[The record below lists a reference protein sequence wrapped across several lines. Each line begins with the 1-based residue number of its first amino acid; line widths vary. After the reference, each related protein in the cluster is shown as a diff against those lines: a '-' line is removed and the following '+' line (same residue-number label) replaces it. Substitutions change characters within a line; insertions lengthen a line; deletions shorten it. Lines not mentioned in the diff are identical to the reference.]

1 MIGATETSF
10 FQTSVFVYPPMWTFP
25 NFLSLLIQ
33 QISIFFSALLFYV
46 RFFYC
51 WYFSAI
57 LNCAEKIVFCFSM
70 WSLSDV
76 IYMPRTGF
84 FLLRVLSKNQN
95 DGAHLFFTVV
105 RVKSVLMFGLQFLRW
120 PAFRTVWLF
129 QTYSAVG
136 RTVEN
141 ADNVQESTS
150 RVLLWAIALEAGI
163 SHIWIS
169 PIGK

>member
-1 MIGATETSF
+1 
-10 FQTSVFVYPPMWTFP
+10 
-25 NFLSLLIQ
+25 
-33 QISIFFSALLFYV
+33 
-46 RFFYC
+46 
-51 WYFSAI
+51 
-57 LNCAEKIVFCFSM
+57 M

-76 IYMPRTGF
+76 FTCQELEFFSWEFCVKIRMTELIY
-84 FLLRVLSKNQN
+84 
-95 DGAHLFFTVV
+95 FFTVV

-150 RVLLWAIALEAGI
+150 RVLLWAIAFEAGI

-169 PIGK
+169 PIGHHVSPASHHDHPLVRGCPRNFAPPWRRLDGGGRERGHILASCGHERDTDRRWYPE